1 MSGKAY
7 ANRKKEEAR
16 PVGDYYA
23 TPRSLMWVAKGLFK
37 TFFNVKKQILDPC
50 CGTHIMKDELVKM
63 GFKDVCENDITLDNG
78 VDYLDENIAW
88 DAKQVIM
95 NPPFS
100 KWNEFVQRAKQH
112 ATKIA
117 VIGRL
122 NYLSTQS
129 RYESGIWYGLKMV
142 VPFTRYVDYRTPA
155 RDDGCFY
162 VGAMATGWFLFDMN
176 DCWGLP
182 ELGFLD
188 VQKYATLGNYN
199 K

>member
-7 ANRKKEEAR
+7 ANRKKSEVR
-16 PVGDYYA
+16 PFGDYYA
-23 TPRSLMWVAKGLFK
+23 TPRSVMWVAKDVFK
-37 TFFNVKKQILDPC
+37 TFFNVEEQILDPC
-50 CGTHIMKDELVKM
+50 CGSHIMKDELVKM
-63 GFKDVCENDITLDNG
+63 GFKNVCENDIILDDG
-78 VDYLDENIAW
+78 VDYLDEKVLWN
-88 DAKQVIM
+88 AKQVVM

-129 RYESGIWYGLKMV
+129 RYENGIWWGLNMV
-142 VPFTRYVDYRTPA
+142 LPFTRYIDYQTPV
-155 RDDGCFY
+155 RNDGCFY

-176 DCWGLP
+176 DVHSLP
-182 ELGFLD
+182 MMGFLD
-188 VQKYATLGNYN
+188 VQKYATLGNFN